1 MGFLDGTY
9 FHRAYWVFGRSFAGG
24 HNGYYQA
31 GKFTPSGRLLVTDG
45 ETIFGF
51 GRKPQYYRWTTT
63 IEHQLFA
70 APTTPPEQ
78 ALSKV
83 DENTAR
89 QNARRGKTSM
99 VHVPKTEALNP
110 KDKTLTVEA
119 WVRTERKN
127 GVVVARG
134 GPAAGFAL
142 IVANGKPRFLVRN
155 GGKLTVA
162 AAETRI
168 IGRWVHLAGRLAQDG
183 TTQLFLDGKPT
194 AQAKADG
201 LLTADPAQS
210 MEIGGDDQTAVG
222 TYKSPYSLTGQVD
235 DVRLYFGPVTDAE
248 IAMHHAQPSNTTA
261 AKAKLV
267 LDYDFDQG
275 QARDKSSHQH
285 DGQLSGVQTVKARR
299 GLAVKFVGRATQ
311 QAGSFVKPD
320 WKTDVPVIVRA
331 MAKAG
336 SNLFVM
342 GPPDLVDEEESFRL
356 LVGNAKTIQQKLAR
370 QDAALR
376 GAEGGILLAVSATDG
391 RTLARIPLDALPT
404 WDGLIAAQGRLYLST
419 TDGRVICLSP
429 KAP

>member
-1 MGFLDGTY
+1 
-9 FHRAYWVFGRSFAGG
+9 
-24 HNGYYQA
+24 
-31 GKFTPSGRLLVTDG
+31 
-45 ETIFGF
+45 
-51 GRKPQYYRWTTT
+51 
-63 IEHQLFA
+63 
-70 APTTPPEQ
+70 
-78 ALSKV
+78 
-83 DENTAR
+83 
-89 QNARRGKTSM
+89 M

-110 KDKTLTVEA
+110 KDKTLTIEA
-119 WVRTERKN
+119 WVRTERKS

-142 IVANGKPRFLVRN
+142 IVANGKPRFLVRKA
-155 GGKLTVA
+155 GTLTIA
-162 AAETRI
+162 AAETKI
-168 IGRWVHLAGRLAQDG
+168 TGRWVHLAGRLAQDG
-183 TTQLFLDGKPT
+183 TLQLFLDGKPT
-194 AQAKADG
+194 ARAKADG

-210 MEIGGDDQTAVG
+210 MEIGGDDQGAVG

-248 IAMHHAQPSNTTA
+248 IAMHHAQPSDTTA
-261 AKAKLV
+261 AKATLV

-275 QARDKSSHQH
+275 QARDKSPHKH
-285 DGQLSGVQTVKARR
+285 DGKLSGAQTVKARR
-299 GLAVKFVGRATQ
+299 GLAVKFVGRATRQ
-311 QAGSFVKPD
+311 TGSFVKPV
-320 WKTDVPVIVRA
+320 WKADVPVIVRA

-356 LVGNAKTIQQKLAR
+356 LVGNAKTIQKKLAR

-376 GAEGGILLAVSATDG
+376 GAEGGILLAVSAKDG